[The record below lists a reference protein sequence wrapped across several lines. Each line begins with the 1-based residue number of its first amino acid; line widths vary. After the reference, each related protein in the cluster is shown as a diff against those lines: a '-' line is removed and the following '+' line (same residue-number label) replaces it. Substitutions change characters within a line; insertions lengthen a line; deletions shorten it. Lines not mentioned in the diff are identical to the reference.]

1 MELKI
6 ISTDGKET
14 GKMKLPSQFSEPV
27 RPGLI
32 ARAVMAL
39 QSHSRQPYGADP
51 RAGKKASAR
60 ISRRRRKFKG
70 AYGKG
75 ISRVPRKTMLR
86 RGSQFHW
93 VGAFAPGTVGGR
105 RAHPPVAE
113 KSFEQRINDKERVK
127 AIRSALA
134 ATVLPTVVAERGHNV
149 PQGYPFVADNKFEE
163 MKETGKVSDALV
175 KMGFE
180 NELERSSV
188 RKIRAGKGKARGRKY
203 KSKKGILI
211 IVSGKCNLALSA
223 KNIPGID
230 VVEARNLNTNL
241 LAPGGMPGR
250 LAIFTQGAVEKID
263 KEHLFTK

>member
-14 GKMKLPSQFSEPV
+14 GKVKLPSQFAEPL
-27 RPGLI
+27 RQGLI
-32 ARAVMAL
+32 SRVALAL
-39 QSHSRQPYGADP
+39 QSHIRQPYGADP

-60 ISRRRRKFKG
+60 LSRRRRKYKG

-86 RGSQFHW
+86 RGTQFQW

-105 RAHPPVAE
+105 RAHPPVVE
-113 KSFEQRINDKERVK
+113 KILAQKINDKERKK
-127 AIRSALA
+127 ALRSALA
-134 ATVLPTVVAERGHNV
+134 ATVSADAVKARGHDA
-149 PQGYPFVADNKFEE
+149 PAGYPFVADNKFEE
-163 MKETGKVSDALV
+163 MKETGKVEEILN
-175 KMGFE
+175 KLGFG
-180 NELERSSV
+180 NELERTSE
-188 RKIRAGKGKARGRKY
+188 RKIRAGKGKSRGRKY

-211 IVSGKCNLALSA
+211 VVSGKCNLALSA

-230 VVEARNLNTNL
+230 VAEARNLNVNL

-250 LAIFTQGAVEKID
+250 LTLFTQGAIEKID
-263 KEHLFTK
+263 KEKLFAK